1 MTEEKRAHG
10 VTPGLSRDYSRR
22 EATHQAAFLLPHLEP
37 GLNLVDIGCGP
48 GTITLGLAEAVA
60 PGFVIGVDHDEAHAA
75 AARALVSEHGR
86 DNVTFERASA
96 MLLPFD
102 DESFDVA
109 FENDM
114 FVHLADQAVE
124 AARQA
129 FRVLKP
135 GGLLAARDADA
146 SLALWG
152 NPVDDLPV
160 LDGLMTA
167 WQASRGSD
175 INLGSRLPSILRQAG
190 FSHLVKSVSAD
201 TKGDAESVQ
210 AHAEITVSLLDGP
223 LGKTALREGWA
234 DQRVLDR
241 VKASILAWSEHP
253 EAFFANVHI
262 EVIGWKAG

>member
-1 MTEEKRAHG
+1 MAEAKRAHG
-10 VTPGLSRDYSRR
+10 VTPGLSRDYNQR
-22 EATHQAAFLLPHLEP
+22 EATQQAAFLLPYLEP
-37 GLNLVDIGCGP
+37 GLNLIDIGCGP

-60 PGFVIGVDHDEAHAA
+60 PGFAIGVDHDESHVA
-75 AARALVSEHGR
+75 AARALALEHGR
-86 DNVTFERASA
+86 VSLTFERASA
-96 MLLPFD
+96 MLLPFN

-114 FVHLADQAVE
+114 FVHLADRAVE

-135 GGLLAARDADA
+135 GGLFAARDADA
-146 SLALWG
+146 SLAIWG
-152 NPVDDLPV
+152 HPVDDLPV

-190 FSHLVKSVSAD
+190 FSQIVKSVSAD
-201 TKGDAESVQ
+201 TKGDTESVR

-223 LGKTALREGWA
+223 LGMTALREGWA
-234 DQRVLDR
+234 DQSLLDR
-241 VKASILAWSEHP
+241 VKASILAWSDHP

-262 EVIGWKAG
+262 EVIGWKSG